1 MKQWLVETLLIA
13 TCVLGGAW
21 VIFHIGALN
30 ERRVTLARQAATER
44 AANAKYQ
51 AEVERGQVAA
61 SRYIAADRAKQAQLE
76 TLTEQF
82 DELRKRVPL
91 VITRPGVTAART
103 AGPGPVVALAMVENS
118 TPSPVDLVGPGLS
131 AGAVWMWNS
140 ALAGA
145 DMPAGACG
153 AADTATEP
161 CAADTGLGLEAA
173 WRNHETN
180 ARTCASDRRRQQ
192 ALIDFLTQRTPVE
205 VIQ

>member
-1 MKQWLVETLLIA
+1 MKLWMVETLLVV
-13 TCVLGGAW
+13 TTVLGGAW
-21 VIFHIGALN
+21 VLFHLGELN
-30 ERRVTLARQAATER
+30 ERRVTLARQAIAER
-44 AANAKYQ
+44 AAHTQ
-51 AEVERGQVAA
+51 FEAEVQRGQAAA

-91 VITRPGVTAART
+91 VIARPRAVAARA
-103 AGPGPVVALAMVENS
+103 AGAGAVVTDAVVAASALG
-118 TPSPVDLVGPGLS
+118 PVDLVGPGLT

-153 AADTATEP
+153 AAGTATEP

-173 WRNHETN
+173 WQNHATN

-192 ALIDFLTQRTPVE
+192 ELIDFLTHR
-205 VIQ
+205 